1 MILVLARSDAAEFD
15 HRTIFSAY
23 RARYPERGAD
33 LDTVSG
39 LAPFARL
46 VANRGGELP
55 FSYWDAEDHARAA
68 VAAIRRLALP

>member
-1 MILVLARSDAAEFD
+1 MLRNSITARY
-15 HRTIFSAY
+15 SAY

-33 LDTVSG
+33 LETAAA

-46 VANRGGELP
+46 MAGRGGELP

-68 VAAIRRLALP
+68 FELLGVSHRLGVA